1 MTIGT
6 LHFKFAH
13 SSQKCSHQ
21 GPSCLCVHLIA
32 SVEHE
37 AFQIERYGSQ
47 IVRRVAD
54 VGTLAV
60 KRGHQAQ
67 MGHIRGGRGG
77 GGGKVGDDKTRVSLK
92 KIRYGLGFFFI
103 VIWRQKIRSTVVL
116 EKNRLYWPSLQ
127 WFLFQRIFS
136 QILFLKFF
144 TLLSSFECSLKWND
158 VNNQLNL
165 MSLTEKW
172 H

>member
-1 MTIGT
+1 MNDKCTFIVYWIIEFLVRYWCRFFAFAIRVRLKMALATQSFMTIGT

-92 KIRYGLGFFFI
+92 KIRYGLGFFFSS
-103 VIWRQKIRSTVVL
+103 WSGGK
-116 EKNRLYWPSLQ
+116 RL
-127 WFLFQRIFS
+127 
-136 QILFLKFF
+136 
-144 TLLSSFECSLKWND
+144 D
-158 VNNQLNL
+158 QL
-165 MSLTEKW
+165 
-172 H
+172 